1 MRVATVPFQQTMRTA
16 MQAAQQQ
23 LTITQQR
30 IATNKKANTYAELGT
45 DAVRNLSTHSLL
57 ANQQAQAKTAREL
70 ETTLSLYDANIGA
83 VDTMAQDLRT
93 SILGAIGNGK
103 SGGLQQ
109 TVESAF
115 AQFRSA
121 LNASSD
127 GKALFGGA
135 QTDATPFLPETL
147 ADTAGATTASAFAND
162 ETRASTRVGDDIDVT
177 FGVTATDIGADL
189 LAAFRTLAEAGP
201 IGDSLTAAQSA
212 ALKTAVEQLD
222 TALPKVRSVAASNG
236 AKQAQGET
244 LAVRADDRAVL
255 LEKLISESEDADYGQ
270 LSIDLA
276 LQKQQLEASYSVF
289 TQISAMSLANYL
301 K

>member
-16 MQAAQQQ
+16 MQVAQQK
-23 LTITQQR
+23 LTITQQQ

-57 ANQQAQAKTAREL
+57 AGQQAQAKTAREL

-83 VDTMAQDLRT
+83 VDTVAQDLRT
-93 SILGAIGNGK
+93 SILSAIGNGK

-109 TVESAF
+109 TLDSAF
-115 AQFRSA
+115 SQFRAA
-121 LNASSD
+121 LNATSD

-135 QTDATPFLPETL
+135 QTDTKPFLPETL
-147 ADTAGATTASAFAND
+147 ADTAGATTTTAFAND
-162 ETRASTRVGDDIDVT
+162 QSRASTRVGDDIDVT
-177 FGVTATDIGADL
+177 FGVVATDIGADM
-189 LAAFRTLAEAGP
+189 LAVFRTLAEAGT
-201 IGDSLTAAQSA
+201 IGDTPSAAQLTA
-212 ALKTAVEQLD
+212 LRTAVGQID
-222 TALPKVRSVAASNG
+222 TALPQVRSVAAGNG
-236 AKQAQGET
+236 AKQAQVET
-244 LAVRADDRAVL
+244 LAIRADDRGVM